1 MLQYA
6 LRHLKYRA
14 SCELLL
20 PRKTGPGSSGIRT
33 SADLTKV
40 PSANV
45 TSSPAFSLPRRG
57 PGGTPFSTQR
67 SRQSEPGRALSR
79 QMYDSATGSLG
90 APMSNLCRFGPVTCK
105 EEPN

>member
-6 LRHLKYRA
+6 VRHLKYHA
-14 SCELLL
+14 SCALLL

-45 TSSPAFSLPRRG
+45 ISSPAFSLPRRG

-79 QMYDSATGSLG
+79 QMYDIATGSLG
-90 APMSNLCRFGPVTCK
+90 APVSNLCLFAPVICK

>member
-1 MLQYA
+1 MLQCA
-6 LRHLKYRA
+6 LRHLKYFARCA
-14 SCELLL
+14 LLL

-33 SADLTKV
+33 SVDLTKV

-45 TSSPAFSLPRRG
+45 ISSPAFSFPRRG

-67 SRQSEPGRALSR
+67 SRQSEPARALSR
-79 QMYDSATGSLG
+79 QMYDSATGSSG
-90 APMSNLCRFGPVTCK
+90 APMSNLCLFGPVKCK

>member
-6 LRHLKYRA
+6 LLHLKYHA
-14 SCELLL
+14 TCALLL

-45 TSSPAFSLPRRG
+45 ISSPAFSFPRRG
-57 PGGTPFSTQR
+57 PGGTPFSTHR
-67 SRQSEPGRALSR
+67 SRHNVPGRALSR
-79 QMYDSATGSLG
+79 QMYESATGSLG
-90 APMSNLCRFGPVTCK
+90 APMSNLCLFGPVICK